1 MEALARLVVR
11 GGPEPGREFPLPG
24 DRAVI
29 GRDPDVD
36 VSLRSKAVSRH
47 HAQIWCVHGDY
58 FVEDLGSTNG
68 TFLNGKRLERR
79 MPLAAQDKL
88 RVGEFTLEFTLP
100 PTVSL
105 READLVIREQVEAD
119 PANPDLYA
127 LHPADKL
134 RVVLDIAHELGSSLE
149 VQPLLD
155 DLLGHLLRLFPKA
168 DRGLVLLFEEGRLVV
183 RAGRSRPAADGAGFP
198 FSRTVVNKS
207 LSEGVGILS
216 EDVRVDDRFD
226 QSRSLKEADVRSL
239 MCVPLI
245 GKEDRG
251 LGVIQL
257 DRATSSGAFQG
268 EDLRLLTTLG
278 LQVAVVLEN
287 VALQADRLR
296 EEVLWKELSL
306 AREVQQGFLPAS
318 LDPRS
323 LPGCELF
330 AHVQPAREVSGDFYD
345 FFLLDDGRLTF
356 YLGDVAG
363 KGMPAA
369 LFMVAVVT
377 LARHLAGAG
386 GSPAET
392 LARLNDAL
400 ATHNSSSLFVTLAHG
415 IYDPRTGAVVLAS
428 GGHPRPLLRHADGRI
443 QEIPGPAGR
452 ALGIAAGNLKLTE
465 THRVLAPGETLIYY
479 TDGFAEALAPDGRT
493 MFGLERLAA
502 VLADAA
508 SRRCLEDWAEHI
520 RAAVRQFTG
529 SAELQDDQT
538 LLLLRR
544 V

>member
-1 MEALARLVVR
+1 MAGLVVR
-11 GGPEPGREFPLPG
+11 EGPESGREFALTG

-47 HAQIWCVHGDY
+47 HAQIWCVRGEY

-68 TFLNGKRLERR
+68 TLLNGKRIDRR
-79 MPLAAQDKL
+79 MPLADRDRL

-100 PTVSL
+100 PTINL
-105 READLVIREQVEAD
+105 LEADLVIREQVEAD
-119 PANPDLYA
+119 PANPELYA
-127 LHPADKL
+127 LHPAEKL
-134 RVVLDIAHELGSSLE
+134 RVVLEIAQELCSSLE

-155 DLLGHLLRLFPKA
+155 NLLGRLLRLFPKA

-183 RAGRSRPAADGAGFP
+183 RAGRSRRPADGDGFP

-207 LSEGVGILS
+207 LNEGVGILS
-216 EDVRVDDRFD
+216 EDVRADDRFD
-226 QSRSLKEADVRSL
+226 QSRSLKETDVRSL
-239 MCVPLI
+239 LCAPLI
-245 GKEDRG
+245 GKDDRG

-257 DRATSSGAFQG
+257 DRATSEGAFQG

-296 EEVLWKELSL
+296 EEVLRKELAL
-306 AREVQQGFLPAS
+306 AREVQQGFLPAN

-323 LPGCELF
+323 LPGCQLY

-345 FFLLDDGRLTF
+345 FFTLDDGRLVF
-356 YLGDVAG
+356 FVGDVSG

-369 LFMVAVVT
+369 LFVAAVCT

-386 GSPAET
+386 GSPADT

-400 ATHNSSSLFVTLAHG
+400 AAHNASPMFVTLAHG
-415 IYDPRTGAVVLAS
+415 TYDPRTGAAVLAS
-428 GGHPRPLLRHADGRI
+428 GGHPRPLLRHADGRV
-443 QEIPGPAGR
+443 QEIPCPPGR
-452 ALGIAAGNLKLTE
+452 ALGIAAGDLKLADT
-465 THRVLAPGETLIYY
+465 RLDLAPGETLVYY
-479 TDGFAEALAPDGRT
+479 TDGFTEAMAPDGRT
-493 MFGLERLAA
+493 LFGRERLAA
-502 VLADAA
+502 VLGEA
-508 SRRCLEDWAEHI
+508 SAHLSLENWAERL

>member
-1 MEALARLVVR
+1 MEAMARLVVR
-11 GGPEPGREFPLPG
+11 GGPELGREFSLPG
-24 DRAVI
+24 DRAII
-29 GRDPDVD
+29 GRDPDVA
-36 VSLRSKAVSRH
+36 VSLPSRTVSRH
-47 HAQIWCVHGDY
+47 HAQIWCEHGDY
-58 FVEDLGSTNG
+58 SVEDLASRNG
-68 TFLNGKRLERR
+68 TYLNGKRLERR
-79 MPLAAQDKL
+79 TPLAPRDQL
-88 RVGEFTLEFTLP
+88 RVGEFTLEFIP
-100 PTVSL
+100 PSTVSL
-105 READLVIREQVEAD
+105 EEADLVIREQVEAD

-127 LHPADKL
+127 LHPAEKL
-134 RVVLDIAHELGSSLE
+134 RVVLEIAQELGSNLE

-155 DLLGHLLRLFPKA
+155 NLLGHLLRLFSKA

-183 RAGRSRPAADGAGFP
+183 RAGRSRRPADGEGFP

-207 LSEGVGILS
+207 LNEGVGILS
-216 EDVRVDDRFD
+216 EDVRVDARFD
-226 QSRSLKEADVRSL
+226 QSRSLEAADVRSL
-239 MCVPLI
+239 LCVPLI

-257 DRATSSGAFQG
+257 DRATSSDPFQG

-296 EEVLWKELSL
+296 EVVLRKELSL
-306 AREVQQGFLPAS
+306 AREVQQGFLPAG

-323 LPGCELF
+323 LPGCELY
-330 AHVQPAREVSGDFYD
+330 AHVQPARVVSGDFYD

-356 YLGDVAG
+356 FVGDVAG
-363 KGMPAA
+363 KGIPAA

-377 LARHLAGAG
+377 LGRHLAGAG
-386 GSPAET
+386 VSPAET
-392 LARLNDAL
+392 LCRLNDAL
-400 ATHNSSSLFVTLAHG
+400 ATHNSSSLFVTLAQG
-415 IYDPRTGAVVLAS
+415 IYDPRTGAAVLAS

-443 QEIPGPAGR
+443 AE
-452 ALGIAAGNLKLTE
+452 IAAPPGRVLGMAAGDLKLTE
-465 THRVLAPGETLIYY
+465 THLVLALGETLIYY
-479 TDGFAEALAPDGRT
+479 TDGFTEAQAPDGRT
-493 MFGLERLAA
+493 LFGRERLAA
-502 VLADAA
+502 VLGDTA
-508 SRRCLEDWAEHI
+508 SRQCLDDWAEHL